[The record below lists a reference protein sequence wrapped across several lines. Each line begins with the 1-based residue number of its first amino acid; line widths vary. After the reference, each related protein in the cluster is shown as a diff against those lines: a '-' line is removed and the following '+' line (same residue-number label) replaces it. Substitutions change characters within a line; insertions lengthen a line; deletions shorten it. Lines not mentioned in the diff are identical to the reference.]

1 MSAADLVMSTR
12 SSAKPRAGVR
22 RPDIVRWP
30 TPVALRASSSAL
42 KINPKS
48 RGDDLSPCFCPRVKT
63 ISADRP

>member
-12 SSAKPRAGVR
+12 SSAKPRAEVR
-22 RPDIVRWP
+22 RPEIVRWP
-30 TPVALRASSSAL
+30 TPVALRARSNPL